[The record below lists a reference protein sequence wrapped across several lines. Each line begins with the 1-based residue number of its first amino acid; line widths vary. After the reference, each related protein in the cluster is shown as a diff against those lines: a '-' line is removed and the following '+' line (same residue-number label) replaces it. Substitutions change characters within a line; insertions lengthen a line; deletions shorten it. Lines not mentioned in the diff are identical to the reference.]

1 MSSARWRASDVA
13 ELITRGRYAQRA
25 VDQLLAAPPPRSG
38 RRYVAGSMN
47 GLERR
52 YAEELTL
59 RLAAGD
65 ITWWAFE
72 AVKLR
77 LAPRT
82 FLTVDFAVLPKFS
95 HRLELHEVKGHWE
108 DDARVKI
115 KVDAAAYPCFA
126 FRAVTWRRD
135 VGAWQLEDFPR

>member
-72 AVKLR
+72 AVKRGWITSTRTLTPYGEIQKSVEA
-77 LAPRT
+77 LAAAWAGKPAPRFVPLAT
-82 FLTVDFAVLPKFS
+82 QFITKANVDKFKP
-95 HRLELHEVKGHWE
+95 E
-108 DDARVKI
+108 
-115 KVDAAAYPCFA
+115 Y
-126 FRAVTWRRD
+126 
-135 VGAWQLEDFPR
+135 